1 MRRLAAVAML
11 GVSVCLLLGAADG
24 SWLRRVPDADRAR
37 LNPLPDKAAA
47 AEAGAH
53 VYAAECARCHGDQAQ
68 GRGNRPPLK
77 SDRVAHATDGE
88 LAWLLK
94 NGNSW
99 KGMPSWSSMPDARRW
114 QVVAYL
120 RSMNPPVAPRRDPS
134 QGEQK

>member
-1 MRRLAAVAML
+1 ML

-37 LNPLPDKAAA
+37 ANPLPDKVAA

-53 VYAAECARCHGDQAQ
+53 VYAAECARCHGERAE
-68 GRGNRPPLK
+68 GKGNRPALK
-77 SDRVAHATDGE
+77 SERVAAATDGE

-99 KGMPSWSSMPDARRW
+99 KGMPSWSSMPDTRRW

-120 RSMNPPVAPRRDPS
+120 RSINTRAAPPEPPR
-134 QGEQK
+134 GEQR